1 MRDEMKIGQAVKTKR
16 QLAALETFVQLAKLL
31 TGRSE
36 VKKAK
41 SGLLTPL
48 LGRFLSK

>member
-1 MRDEMKIGQAVKTKR
+1 MIAEV
-16 QLAALETFVQLAKLL
+16 AASHRNTETFIQLAKLL

-48 LGRFLSK
+48 LGRFLKK